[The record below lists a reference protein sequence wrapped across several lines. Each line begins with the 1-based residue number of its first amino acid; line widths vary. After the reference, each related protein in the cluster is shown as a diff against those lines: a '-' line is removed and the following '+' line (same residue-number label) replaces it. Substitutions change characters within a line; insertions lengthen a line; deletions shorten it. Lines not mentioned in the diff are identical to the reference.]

1 MALMAANTAWPRC
14 LRPWCKRFGMFWLF
28 LENIGRQDWSPSFH
42 LENLDTCCLGKIN
55 FWILCDT
62 AQLSGYPTPAC
73 QRQPPRGTV
82 RGAVA
87 MVLSVVIK
95 ASVCCVSHLNLLIWW
110 WCLLHSY
117 FGQRLMQLQTTALAA
132 YLEAI
137 RQKLRIEVAVSWRQQ
152 RWDEDQACKY
162 SPCSRRRLK
171 CISQFVRWIW
181 ITVWKMT
188 SPSQSSMKVGMMWD
202 RAEMDTRMEMLNPLY
217 IENP

>member
-42 LENLDTCCLGKIN
+42 LDTCCLGKIN

-62 AQLSGYPTPAC
+62 AQLSGHPTPAC

-95 ASVCCVSHLNLLIWW
+95 ASVCCVSHLN
-110 WCLLHSY
+110 
-117 FGQRLMQLQTTALAA
+117 R
-132 YLEAI
+132 
-137 RQKLRIEVAVSWRQQ
+137 
-152 RWDEDQACKY
+152 DEDQACKY

-171 CISQFVRWIW
+171 CISQFVRWI
-181 ITVWKMT
+181 TVWKMT

-202 RAEMDTRMEMLNPLY
+202 RAAMDTRMEMLNPLY
-217 IENP
+217 IEDP